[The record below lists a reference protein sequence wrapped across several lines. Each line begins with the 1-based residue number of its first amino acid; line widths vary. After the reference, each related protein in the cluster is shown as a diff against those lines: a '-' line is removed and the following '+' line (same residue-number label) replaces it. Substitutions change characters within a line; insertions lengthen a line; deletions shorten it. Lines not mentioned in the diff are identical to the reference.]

1 MGNAI
6 RFIAYTFRGCPKR
19 HKHQRGFFKR
29 NGVTLFAGFA
39 GAAVMT
45 LPLWMVLLGI
55 I

>member
-19 HKHQRGFFKR
+19 HKHQRGFLR
-29 NGVTLFAGFA
+29 QNAAAIAAGFG
-39 GAAVMT
+39 GALIMAM
-45 LPLWMVLLGI
+45 PLWMILLGI